1 MALLLACHDKVRR
14 FAKLLLRL
22 QQHAAAQG
30 RDAQAQDAAR
40 SVLRYFEVAAPLHHA
55 DEDDDLYPALLALGD
70 AKATAR
76 IQALSAE
83 HSELNALWQQLA
95 PWLRHLAA
103 DVDVDVAST
112 FDAEGARMAADASAT
127 ASDFAAR
134 YLAHAE
140 AEERE
145 LYPLAAGLSADT
157 LVRIAQAMVARRT
170 TD

>member
-14 FAKLLLRL
+14 FANLLLRL

-55 DEDDDLYPALLALGD
+55 DEDEDLYPALMALGD
-70 AKATAR
+70 ADATAR

-103 DVDVDVAST
+103 DVDVAST
-112 FDAEGARMAADASAT
+112 SDAEGARMAADASAT

-145 LYPLAAGLSADT
+145 LYPLATRLSADT

-170 TD
+170 AD